1 VPVPVL
7 DVVRTLI
14 DVSGVDVEPDIRGEG
29 TPAGEISRQY
39 LDSTVIREELGWEPR
54 WELER
59 GLRAAWEWYSALD
72 L

>member
-1 VPVPVL
+1 VL

-14 DVSGVDVEPDIRGEG
+14 DVSGVEVEPDIRGAG

-39 LDSTVIREELGWEPR
+39 LDSTAIREELGWQPR

-59 GLRAAWEWYSALD
+59 GLRATWEWYRDFLAPT
-72 L
+72 